1 MMQSRRGENASKR
14 NNSGGTQGKKKIV
27 YTTFKGKS
35 GYNII
40 NYIKMLSSE
49 IFVYLSNS
57 ASRVA

>member
-1 MMQSRRGENASKR
+1 MQVNEITVVEHKA
-14 NNSGGTQGKKKIV
+14 KKIIV
-27 YTTFKGKS
+27 CTTFKGKS

-49 IFVYLSNS
+49 IFVSLSNS